1 MSTLNRVGT
10 ANLYDNTL
18 RNLAMRQKNLT
29 DLQESL
35 TAGKRVVRASDD
47 PVAAAQAERAL
58 TRISRIQAEQRQL
71 DVQRGAMAL
80 AESTLGDA
88 VGLVQEMRQLII
100 AAGSGTLKP
109 EDRRTYANQIASLRE
124 QLSETINRK
133 DANGVPLL
141 GALGSDLRA
150 FAGPLLSGSADY
162 VFAGLPGQQAS
173 SGTSIAT
180 TVDGHGALMFDVQR
194 DGVFHAAVSNGGA
207 PVAGRHFGTDAV
219 RVTNPELLQQP
230 APPASPYTYSIKFTG
245 ATNPPNPDGSYDI
258 GYEIFST
265 NSAYVS
271 PGLQPLNNIKPG
283 QLQQIPI
290 SITDPGG
297 ATLEFTIS
305 ATSVRQLDGS
315 LVYSPADG
323 DTVTLSA
330 SPSLMSTIDRA
341 VRELTDAPDT
351 GAAAQAVGQALAQ
364 LDKGMERLHNM
375 RSYAGELLNRADRIG
390 SDQENRAIQHEAD
403 RSRAEDLDMVKGISD
418 FQNAHVGYQAA
429 LQSYAQVQRMSLLD
443 FMR

>member
-219 RVTNPELLQQP
+219 RVTKPELLP
-230 APPASPYTYSIKFTG
+230 APATPPGTDSYTVTFGTLTEQPDGTYSIGYTLDS
-245 ATNPPNPDGSYDI
+245 TNPSYGGPHSQSI
-258 GYEIFST
+258 SG
-265 NSAYVS
+265 
-271 PGLQPLNNIKPG
+271 IKPG

-290 SITDPGG
+290 SIAYPPPSE
-297 ATLEFTIS
+297 AKLEFTIS
-305 ATSVRQLDGS
+305 ATPTRQADGT
-315 LVYSPADG
+315 LVPSPAPG